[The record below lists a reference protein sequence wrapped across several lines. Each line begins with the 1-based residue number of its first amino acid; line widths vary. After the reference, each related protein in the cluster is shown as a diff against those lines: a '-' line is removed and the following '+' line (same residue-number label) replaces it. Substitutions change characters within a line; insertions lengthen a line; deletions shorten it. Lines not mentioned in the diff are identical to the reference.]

1 MFLFR
6 ITDRG
11 IVICRIHVVPGYD
24 DEVARRRFLH
34 DGQGP
39 RNGRL
44 PGGHGERDILRPGR
58 RTRIGIGGDRYGLV
72 PRCRRVI
79 QLDVI
84 STPVSPRYCGNG
96 HRLGDGPVGVGGH
109 GDGLCRST
117 SRRDGD
123 SGRADGEV
131 GIASGLGDG
140 AGGSSRTATIRSD
153 RQLRNQ

>member
-24 DEVARRRFLH
+24 DEVACCRLLYN
-34 DGQGP
+34 GKCP
-39 RNGRL
+39 RYCCL
-44 PGGHGERDILRPGR
+44 PGGHGERDIFRPG
-58 RTRIGIGGDRYGLV
+58 RTRIGIGGDRDGLV
-72 PRCRRVI
+72 PRCRRVS
-79 QLDVI
+79 QVDVI
-84 STPVSPRYCGNG
+84 STPVTPRYCGNG

-131 GIASGLGDG
+131 GIASGLGEG